1 VGASQVRVNEPD
13 LGHDGKPLRAALAL
27 ITLLVAGMLAGAA
40 PASAA
45 SSCPPQTFL
54 SFDHLAYEAT
64 VNPATVSVPGGSSL
78 GSGTIDEPTN
88 ANGCRRVQRSVAIQA
103 AGSIQ
108 PEVAVLVRG
117 RPRTLFVIGHR
128 CDGFTGSAHWDCL
141 LRPLVFR
148 GRQFTAT
155 SYPGATPRKVPLG
168 AAIGTAKYHG
178 RTVTVRRLQ
187 GVSDSLALGIS
198 GQPSTAFL
206 SPRTCPYSGF
216 ATNPQYDNLL
226 RCLRAPVWF
235 SFDPPGNQAGTTV
248 VGRSDRPLAAA
259 VAGAPVSLVSL
270 PVVADF
276 VPPHHGPL
284 VPVGRVADKVS
295 VRIPNVPAGLYEA
308 VVSCPKCSPGAGVGS
323 LYPAGSILV
332 TAKPKSSPGIRV
344 ISYVL
349 AALVVVAAIM
359 AVRTYRRR
367 RGTTGTGGRGWGRS
381 SRR

>member
-1 VGASQVRVNEPD
+1 MTDTD
-13 LGHDGKPLRAALAL
+13 LGHDCYALRFALAL
-27 ITLLVAGMLAGAA
+27 IALLVTGALAAAA

-64 VNPATVSVPGGSSL
+64 AIPATVSVPPGSRL

-88 ANGCRRVQRSVAIQA
+88 ANGCRRAQRSVTVQA

-108 PEVAVLVRG
+108 PQVAVIVRG
-117 RPRTLFVIGHR
+117 RPRALFVIGHR
-128 CDGFTGSAHWDCL
+128 CAGFSGSAYWDCL
-141 LRPLVFR
+141 LRPLVFH

-155 SYPGATPRKVPLG
+155 SYPSASSPRKTVPLG
-168 AAIGTAKYHG
+168 AAIGRTSYHG
-178 RTVTVRRLQ
+178 HTVTVRRLQ
-187 GVSDSLALGIS
+187 GVPDALAVGVS

-216 ATNPQYDNLL
+216 ANNPQYDNLL

-235 SFDPPGNQAGTTV
+235 TFDPPGNEAGATV
-248 VGRSDRPLAAA
+248 VGRSDRPVAAP

-270 PVVADF
+270 AVVADF
-276 VPPHHGPL
+276 VPANHGPL
-284 VPVGRVADKVS
+284 VPVGHVADQVN
-295 VRIPNVPAGLYEA
+295 VHLPNVPAGLYEA
-308 VVSCPKCSPGAGVGS
+308 VVSCPRCRAGAAGEP

-349 AALVVVAAIM
+349 AGLVVVAAIL

-367 RGTTGTGGRGWGRS
+367 RGTTGRGGRGWGRS